1 MQTGR
6 RAVSAE
12 GEEQRQQSDKRRR
25 LAQLAGTMRSVG
37 EAGGGEAEGRKRE
50 RKKTRARRDKTR
62 DERRERRDKAGL
74 GWDGDL
80 GLGHKVLCLGVGF
93 LPARSFRVHPW

>member
-50 RKKTRARRDKTR
+50 RKKARARRDKTR
-62 DERRERRDKAGL
+62 DERRERDETRL
-74 GWDGDL
+74 GWAGMGTWGASWEREGEREAAGTASRLTLD
-80 GLGHKVLCLGVGF
+80 
-93 LPARSFRVHPW
+93 A